1 MKPVFFAVFVGA
13 LLARPAQAAEDTAVL
28 EDLVYCLVCHGYEA
42 QGNPSVGGPA
52 LIGIEDWYL
61 QAALAAYRSGS
72 RGGYAAAMD
81 MQAAARQLPE
91 SELPR
96 VRTLLSLLPASVD
109 RGAAVADAA
118 TLQRGKLAWE
128 QHCASCHG
136 ADGEGNE
143 AMAAPA
149 LRRLNDW
156 YLQAAWQAY
165 VDGGRGT
172 DGGPAAAQMAQLARA
187 LPASVD
193 IAAVVAF
200 LQQAR

>member
-1 MKPVFFAVFVGA
+1 MKLVFVA
-13 LLARPAQAAEDTAVL
+13 LLVGVWLARPAQAADDAAVL

-42 QGNPSVGGPA
+42 QGNPSVGAPS

-61 QAALAAYRSGS
+61 QTALAAYRSGS
-72 RGGYAAAMD
+72 RRGYAAAMD

-96 VRTLLSLLPASVD
+96 VRALLSLLPGSVD
-109 RGAAVADAA
+109 EGAAVADAA
-118 TLQRGKLAWE
+118 TLERGELAWA

-136 ADGEGNE
+136 ADGEGNV

-149 LRRLNDW
+149 LNRLNDW
-156 YLQAAWQAY
+156 YLQAAWQSY
-165 VDGGRGT
+165 VDGGRGA

-187 LPASVD
+187 LPAGVD
-193 IAAVVAF
+193 LAAVVAF
-200 LQQAR
+200 LKRAR

>member
-1 MKPVFFAVFVGA
+1 MKPVFFAALVGA
-13 LLARPAQAAEDTAVL
+13 LLARSARAADDAAVL
-28 EDLVYCLVCHGYEA
+28 EDLLYCLVCHGYQA
-42 QGNPSVGGPA
+42 QGNPSVGGPS

-61 QAALAAYRSGS
+61 KAALEAYRSGS

-91 SELPR
+91 ADLPR
-96 VRTLLSLLPASVD
+96 VHALLAQLPPRGDPGGTATDADTLE
-109 RGAAVADAA
+109 RG
-118 TLQRGKLAWE
+118 RLAWA

-143 AMAAPA
+143 ALAAPA

-172 DGGPAAAQMAQLARA
+172 GGGTAAAQMAQLARA
-187 LPASVD
+187 LPASFD
-193 IAAVVAF
+193 MAAVVAY
-200 LQQAR
+200 LTRAP